1 MRRSL
6 IGGAALLV
14 CVFVAAAVVLGAGA
28 QNPAGV
34 PVLAVGDSTHVIVAG
49 ATSVSDLAAAGIPAP
64 DELKIP
70 KGAGR
75 YDIVTFNHA
84 ALSREMEGGTLLLRV
99 RGTEYLAE
107 VHRMNFEQIDDDID
121 SYEGGRIVGVGES
134 DVLLT
139 TSENGLIG
147 SVTLG
152 RETFRIEGG
161 SSPRARA
168 ERSASPLHIIYS
180 SRGGAGWF

>member
-1 MRRSL
+1 M
-6 IGGAALLV
+6 
-14 CVFVAAAVVLGAGA
+14 
-28 QNPAGV
+28 
-34 PVLAVGDSTHVIVAG
+34 
-49 ATSVSDLAAAGIPAP
+49 
-64 DELKIP
+64 
-70 KGAGR
+70 
-75 YDIVTFNHA
+75 TFNHA

-161 SSPRARA
+161 VEPRARA
-168 ERSASPLHIIYS
+168 ERSASPCTSYTV
-180 SRGGAGWF
+180 RGGVRDGSEKRRYERERGIPEEVAWSLTESA

>member
-64 DELKIP
+64 DELKIRRAP
-70 KGAGR
+70 GAT
-75 YDIVTFNHA
+75 I
-84 ALSREMEGGTLLLRV
+84 S
-99 RGTEYLAE
+99 
-107 VHRMNFEQIDDDID
+107 
-121 SYEGGRIVGVGES
+121 
-134 DVLLT
+134 
-139 TSENGLIG
+139 
-147 SVTLG
+147 
-152 RETFRIEGG
+152 
-161 SSPRARA
+161 
-168 ERSASPLHIIYS
+168 
-180 SRGGAGWF
+180 

>member
-121 SYEGGRIVGVGES
+121 SYEGRIVGVGES

-152 RETFRIEGG
+152 RETFRIEGVE
-161 SSPRARA
+161 PRARA

-180 SRGGAGWF
+180 SRGAGWF

>member
-6 IGGAALLV
+6 IGGVALLV
-14 CVFVAAAVVLGAGA
+14 CVIVAAAVVLGAGA

-34 PVLAVGDSTHVIVAG
+34 PVLAFGDFTHVIVAG

-70 KGAGR
+70 KGVGR
-75 YDIVTFNHA
+75 YDIVTFDHA
-84 ALSREMEGGTLLLRV
+84 ALSREIEGGTLLLRV

-107 VHRMNFEQIDDDID
+107 LHRMNFEQIDDGID
-121 SYEGGRIVGVGES
+121 SYEGMIVGVEGS

-139 TSENGLIG
+139 TSEGGLTG
-147 SVTLG
+147 SVTLNG
-152 RETFRIEGG
+152 ETFRIEGVE
-161 SSPRARA
+161 PRARA
-168 ERSASPLHIIYS
+168 ERSASPLHVIYS
-180 SRGGAGWF
+180 SRGAGWF